1 MEMSQI
7 YDFTVIFNQTDE
19 GGYNVSVPALPG
31 CFTQGETL
39 DEAKAM
45 AEDAIRLYCHSLAA
59 DGEKIPQERGAFVG
73 HIQVSALPA

>member
-1 MEMSQI
+1 METSQI
-7 YDFTVIFNQTDE
+7 YDFTVIFNQADE
-19 GGYNVSVPALPG
+19 GGYNVTVPALPG

-45 AEDAIRLYCHSLAA
+45 AEDAIRLYCHSLSV
-59 DGEKIPQERGAFVG
+59 DGEKIPQEHGSFVG